1 MDLHQPKSVSS
12 FTERMG
18 KTFLSRRYVC
28 LQKCQQ
34 ILISADKIWGEVPSL
49 DDIFGRCLNIFPF
62 CDEHGL
68 GDVSTISISNRN
80 LSHCDWRPLKSSHL

>member
-1 MDLHQPKSVSS
+1 MDLHQPKSVSP
-12 FTERMG
+12 FTEGMG

-49 DDIFGRCLNIFPF
+49 DDIFGSCLNIFPF
-62 CDEHGL
+62 CMSMALEMSRL
-68 GDVSTISISNRN
+68 SAFQTEISLIVIGA
-80 LSHCDWRPLKSSHL
+80 L